1 MICGILKKNNTNE
14 LIYKMEINP
23 QTEKKKTYGY
33 QRKGGKRDELEVWI

>member
-23 QTEKKKTYGY
+23 QTEKKKPMVT
-33 QRKGGKRDELEVWI
+33 KGKVGREMN

>member
-23 QTEKKKTYGY
+23 QTEKKPMVT
-33 QRKGGKRDELEVWI
+33 KGKVGRETN